1 MFKDKLKEL
10 RESKKISQ
18 YELAESIHVSRAAIS
33 KWEMGNGLPSDVN
46 LEALCEYFEV
56 KEEELLDIVDYK
68 NKIEI
73 ASKKNI
79 LFLLSGIGII
89 LMIALTLFSLIPIY
103 QYIGFSNFMIENES
117 IISVVDEWGIF
128 PMIIY
133 SITGCVSILFLFDF
147 VDLSIKKKTVIILI
161 LILFSLLIF
170 IIYFIW
176 SYVVIDKRYYLLFI
190 FLYF

>member
-1 MFKDKLKEL
+1 MRYGTGSEECVLMHSGVGWSGQTKTAKSSYVRKN
-10 RESKKISQ
+10 STTGVKIFS
-18 YELAESIHVSRAAIS
+18 SIIS
-33 KWEMGNGLPSDVN
+33 
-46 LEALCEYFEV
+46 
-56 KEEELLDIVDYK
+56 
-68 NKIEI
+68 
-73 ASKKNI
+73 
-79 LFLLSGIGII
+79 
-89 LMIALTLFSLIPIY
+89 IALTLFSLIPIY
-103 QYIGFSNFMIENES
+103 QYIGFSSFMIENES

-147 VDLSIKKKTVIILI
+147 VDLSIKKKIVIILI

>member
-79 LFLLSGIGII
+79 LFHAEIHILS
-89 LMIALTLFSLIPIY
+89 LVMLF
-103 QYIGFSNFMIENES
+103 
-117 IISVVDEWGIF
+117 
-128 PMIIY
+128 
-133 SITGCVSILFLFDF
+133 
-147 VDLSIKKKTVIILI
+147 
-161 LILFSLLIF
+161 
-170 IIYFIW
+170 
-176 SYVVIDKRYYLLFI
+176 
-190 FLYF
+190 

>member
-18 YELAESIHVSRAAIS
+18 YELSESIHVSRAAIS
-33 KWEMGNGLPSDVN
+33 KWEMGSGLPSDVN
-46 LEALCEYFEV
+46 LEALCEYFEG
-56 KEEELLDIVDYK
+56 KEELLDIVDYK

-103 QYIGFSNFMIENES
+103 QYIGFSSFMIENES

-133 SITGCVSILFLFDF
+133 SITGCISILFLFDF
-147 VDLSIKKKTVIILI
+147 VDLSIKKKIVIILI
-161 LILFSLLIF
+161 LILFF
-170 IIYFIW
+170 Y
-176 SYVVIDKRYYLLFI
+176 
-190 FLYF
+190 